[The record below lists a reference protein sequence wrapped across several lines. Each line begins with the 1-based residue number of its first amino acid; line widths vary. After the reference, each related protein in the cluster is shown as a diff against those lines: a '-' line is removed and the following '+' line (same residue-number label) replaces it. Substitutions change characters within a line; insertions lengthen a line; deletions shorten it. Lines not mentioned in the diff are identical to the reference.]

1 VLAVACSSSKPAK
14 PVKHDAAPVLAS
26 IDAPAAPAPIDAPE
40 KKLFVHGAGR
50 CGECHE
56 KMYDEWEVSAHAK
69 AATSPRY
76 KASLAAAN
84 DPSCVH
90 CHLPLEDAMPHDIL
104 TSEGVTC
111 DVCHTMRDPVPGKDG
126 GTYRLAIDDM
136 VKYGPRCD
144 LKDHYFHRMGCSP
157 VHAEGTICGTCH
169 WWEPKGVPVFTE
181 YADWKA
187 GPQAS
192 KPCQTCHMPGETAL
206 IATGSPKRT
215 GVPHHGLFG
224 KKGDLR
230 TRALELHVTTKGTEV
245 TVALTNNGA
254 GHAVP
259 AGLPERRI
267 VVTVTAL
274 DSSGGE
280 VGHDSRELGR
290 VLVDASGT
298 EVPFW
303 KATKVGSDTRIAPG
317 ATWKETFTMPAA
329 TSVQVDVVH
338 RELSA
343 AGAKALGAG
352 DVEDIPMAQA
362 KVRLK

>member
-1 VLAVACSSSKPAK
+1 VLAVACDKPAK
-14 PVKHDAAPVLAS
+14 PVKHDATSVVVS
-26 IDAPAAPAPIDAPE
+26 IDAPVPIDAPA

-76 KASLAAAN
+76 KASLALAS
-84 DPSCVH
+84 DPACVR
-90 CHLPLEDAMPHDIL
+90 CHVPLADALPHDIV
-104 TSEGVTC
+104 TTEGVTC

-126 GTYRLAIDDM
+126 GTYTLAIDDM

-157 VHAEGTICGTCH
+157 VHAEGTICGACH

-187 GPQAS
+187 GPLS
-192 KPCQTCHMPGETAL
+192 NKPCQTCHMPGDTAL

-230 TRALELHVTTKGTEV
+230 TKALKLEVTAKGTDV
-245 TVALTNNGA
+245 TVALTNTGA

-267 VVTVTAL
+267 VVTVIAL
-274 DSSGGE
+274 DAAGTE
-280 VGHDSRELGR
+280 IGHDSRELGR

-303 KATKVGSDTRIAPG
+303 KATRVGSDTRIAPG
-317 ATWKETFTMPAA
+317 ATWKETFAEPAA
-329 TSVQVDVVH
+329 ASVRVEVVH

-343 AGAKALGAG
+343 VGAKALGAT
-352 DVEDIPMAQA
+352 DIEDLPMASA
-362 KVRLK
+362 KVRVR